1 MMPSIYQQV
10 LGSDFARL
18 HPMIQRRFGFSSGD
32 GVASIGRG
40 VMDEIW
46 HGPWYTQPFLRLGAF
61 RRIMFPERARQVP
74 FCVENYAY
82 RDRFGRE
89 TVTWIRTFQMH
100 RPRRFDAYMIRS
112 ERRGC
117 IVDYLGTHQHLAVDL
132 DLSVDPRGGLRIRS
146 GGQRFYEGPLA
157 FCFPLCLSGIADV
170 CEWIDES
177 LGKFRIEVD
186 VRNRMHGPLFGYHG
200 WFDAEWTEVSP
211 REVPVSVKPRREE
224 PRE

>member
-1 MMPSIYQQV
+1 MSSIYQQV
-10 LGSDFARL
+10 MGSDFARL
-18 HPMIQRRFGFSSGD
+18 HPLVQRRFGFSSAD

-46 HGPWYTQPFLRLGAF
+46 HGPSYTLPFLRLGTF
-61 RRIMFPERARQVP
+61 RRIMFPERARNVP
-74 FCVENYAY
+74 FIVENYAY

-89 TVTWIRTFQMH
+89 TVTWIRTFEMT

-112 ERRGC
+112 RRGG

-146 GGQRFYEGPLA
+146 GAQRFYEGLLA
-157 FCFPLCLSGIADV
+157 FCFPLCFSAVADV
-170 CEWIDES
+170 CEWFDES

-186 VRNRMHGPLFGYHG
+186 VRNRIHGPVFGYRG
-200 WFDAEWTEVSP
+200 SFDAEWNAIGP
-211 REVPVSVKPRREE
+211 AGIPAGVKPRREE
-224 PRE
+224 RRE